1 MLDNLNTKKIIL
13 ASQSPRR
20 KELFSSFN
28 IPFEIIVKPINE
40 DFPSHMN
47 CHHIAEFL
55 AKEKA
60 NAFNPKN
67 NELIITADTVV
78 IHEGKVLNKPRD
90 IEEARLML
98 VKLSNSLHEVVTG
111 VCITQQKESQIIFS
125 ELTKVKFKKLDD
137 SEIDFYLKN
146 YNPIDKAGAYGIQD
160 WIGKIG
166 IKSING
172 CYYNVMGLPLQ
183 TLYKYLRNL

>member
-20 KELFSSFN
+20 KELFSSFD
-28 IPFEIIVKPINE
+28 IPFEVVVKSISE
-40 DFPSHMN
+40 SFPSKMN
-47 CHHIAEFL
+47 SYHIAEFL
-55 AKEKA
+55 AQEKA
-60 NAFNPKN
+60 DVFNPKE

-78 IHEGKVLNKPRD
+78 IHRNQILNKPKD
-90 IEEARLML
+90 LSEAKDML
-98 VKLSNSLHEVVTG
+98 SSLSNSLHEVVTG
-111 VCITQQKESQIIFS
+111 VCIYHKESKVSFS
-125 ELTKVKFKKLDD
+125 ELTSVRFKKLDN
-137 SEIDFYLKN
+137 SEIDFYINN
-146 YNPIDKAGAYGIQD
+146 YNPTDKAGAYGIQD